1 MHYAKNKGL
10 KKEGDMN
17 RVERICIRTG
27 VTLERLQE
35 RTQRQAIVIRRHIIM
50 HYFLQKGWNYKEV
63 AGLFG
68 LDRTTANH
76 AEKKVNELIYTKYPA
91 WAYEI
96 YLTVNSKPPL
106 QDELFGISKET
117 IECVASM

>member
-1 MHYAKNKGL
+1 MEARIAFGAVITFVVICFIIANHMGWVETKRNNQKLQRDIDAL
-10 KKEGDMN
+10 RKKSKD
-17 RVERICIRTG
+17 
-27 VTLERLQE
+27 
-35 RTQRQAIVIRRHIIM
+35 
-50 HYFLQKGWNYKEV
+50 FLQKGWNYKEV